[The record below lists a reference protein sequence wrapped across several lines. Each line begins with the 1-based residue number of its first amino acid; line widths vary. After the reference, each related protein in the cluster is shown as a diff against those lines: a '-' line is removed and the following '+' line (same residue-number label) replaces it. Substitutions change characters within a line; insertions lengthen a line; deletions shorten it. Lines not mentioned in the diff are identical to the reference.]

1 MTLAKGIILGLLLL
15 IFVFLVAK
23 HYFDLKGHVEKKN
36 RTRFIVRV
44 AVFGGFS
51 AILYCVPFLKFPVP
65 FFPSFLEF
73 HFDEIPAFIGAFAYG
88 PMTGFYVLLVKTFI
102 KLPMTNTLAVGE
114 IADLLYSLAFIMPA
128 ALFYQKNRTFKGAI
142 KGLILGLF
150 CQLVVS
156 LVANVYVMFPFYM
169 KMFGLSEAALLKV
182 CQLANPAIQDVRWS
196 VGFITVLPFN
206 IIKDAAIIL
215 VTLLVY
221 KSTHTLFDRFQK

>member
-36 RTRFIVRV
+36 RTRFLVRV

-142 KGLILGLF
+142 KALIIGLF

-169 KMFGLSEAALLKV
+169 RMFGLSEAALLKV

-196 VGFITVLPFN
+196 VGFIAVLPFN
-206 IIKDAAIIL
+206 VIKDAAIIL

>member
-1 MTLAKGIILGLLLL
+1 MTLAKGIIFGLLLL

-23 HYFDLKGHVEKKN
+23 HYFDLKGQVEKKN
-36 RTRFIVRV
+36 QTRFIVRV

-142 KGLILGLF
+142 KALILGLF

-169 KMFGLSEAALLKV
+169 RMFGLSEAALLKI

-196 VGFITVLPFN
+196 VGFIAVLPFN
-206 IIKDAAIIL
+206 VIKDAAIIL

>member
-196 VGFITVLPFN
+196 VGFIAVLPFN

-215 VTLLVY
+215 VTMLVY
-221 KSTHTLFDRFQK
+221 KSTHTLFDRLQK

>member
-23 HYFDLKGHVEKKN
+23 HYFDLKGHVEKEN

-88 PMTGFYVLLVKTFI
+88 PMTGFYILLVKTFI

-142 KGLILGLF
+142 KALILGLF

-196 VGFITVLPFN
+196 VAFIAVLPFN
-206 IIKDAAIIL
+206 VIKDAAIIL

>member
-142 KGLILGLF
+142 KALVLGLF

-196 VGFITVLPFN
+196 VGFIAVLPFN
-206 IIKDAAIIL
+206 VIKDAAIIL

>member
-36 RTRFIVRV
+36 RTRFLVRV

-128 ALFYQKNRTFKGAI
+128 ALFYQKHRTFKGVI
-142 KGLILGLF
+142 KALILGLF

-169 KMFGLSEAALLKV
+169 RMFGLSEVALLKI

-196 VGFITVLPFN
+196 VGFIAVLPFN
-206 IIKDAAIIL
+206 VIKDAAIIL
-215 VTLLVY
+215 VTMLVY
-221 KSTHTLFDRFQK
+221 KSTHTLFDRLQK